1 MTYRVPISVLVMHSK
16 PHISNF
22 FRCLLQQQPYAVLNE
37 ETVNLALKEYNAVYG
52 EYAYGLGAH
61 IDFNSKEDY
70 ILFLLRHS

>member
-1 MTYRVPISVLVMHSK
+1 
-16 PHISNF
+16 
-22 FRCLLQQQPYAVLNE
+22 
-37 ETVNLALKEYNAVYG
+37 VNLALKEYNAVYV